1 MSYHPRKMLLLIT
14 LVLSFQVNAAFIRA
28 DTAVASSE
36 YNLSNSGFNGEAL
49 NTINGSGMPSGFDQ
63 TDVHSAYVSG
73 NHWTTQPS
81 DTLRSITWGF
91 NTATAISGIYLWN
104 HQSSSPGIIAANAGY
119 DVTMFTLTLLDS
131 TNAVVA
137 LFEDVSLAVDSSLAS
152 FISFGALFS
161 DVTSVRFDITATQ
174 EPTTLYTGIAE
185 VGFETAAVN
194 VNAPWTLTLV
204 LLGSLAIGY
213 RRRIS

>member
-1 MSYHPRKMLLLIT
+1 MSYHPGKMLLLIT

-49 NTINGSGMPSGFDQ
+49 NTINGSGMPIGFDQ

-73 NHWTTQPS
+73 NHWTTLPS
-81 DTLRSITWGF
+81 DTQRSITWGF
-91 NTATAISGIYLWN
+91 NTATAISGIYIWN
-104 HQSSSPGIIAANAGY
+104 HQSSSPGVIAANAGY
-119 DVTMFTLTLLDS
+119 DVTMFTLTLLDN
-131 TNAVVA
+131 TNGVVA
-137 LFEDVSLAVDSSLAS
+137 LFEDVSLAADSSLAS
-152 FISFGALFS
+152 FFSFGALFS
-161 DVTSVRFDITATQ
+161 DVTSVRFEITATQ

-185 VGFETAAVN
+185 VGFETAVVN
-194 VNAPWTLTLV
+194 ANAPWTLTMV
-204 LLGSLAIGY
+204 LLSGLAIFY